1 MLRFVKNSIDKIY
14 KLSYD
19 VLMEKDLSNLLKNLN
34 SSDNYLML
42 NYDSIYDVY
51 IGQILDKYGHVK
63 HLEENTDLYSLLKT
77 LNS

>member
-1 MLRFVKNSIDKIY
+1 MLRFVKIGIDKIY

-19 VLMEKDLSNLLKNLN
+19 VVMEKDLSNLLKTCS

-42 NYDSIYDVY
+42 NYDSVYEVY